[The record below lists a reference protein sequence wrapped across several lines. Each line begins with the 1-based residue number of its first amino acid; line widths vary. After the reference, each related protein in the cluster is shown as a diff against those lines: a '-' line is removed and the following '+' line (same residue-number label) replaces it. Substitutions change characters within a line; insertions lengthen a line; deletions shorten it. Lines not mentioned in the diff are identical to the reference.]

1 MLSVPILTIRA
12 FEAVNLPLADGT
24 PVELAVRIMSLRV
37 HNVPTMQDVF
47 ISAKAAVKDRKVTF
61 EGHNPVLL
69 PSPFPVD
76 DVLRLIVVA
85 CGDERQTVGKVN
97 VKVADVQ
104 EKASYDVRKKLKVN
118 KEAGEGQIHFSIDF
132 TIPGG
137 ECDSQDSVA
146 QAMCTAAA
154 DGGSLDS
161 ATLATIFKGLGGA
174 TGKDKAKKS
183 GVMLTLGGTRTSAAP
198 EEHEAEKDLE
208 FVPPVTMMELP
219 WEKFPV
225 SVEPHTNL
233 DFGLGM
239 DQAPLN
245 KEITQELTLTNR
257 THNVQLFE
265 FSLKPPRTPK
275 YRYSASPGRGV
286 LQPGESKTVRVCLT
300 MLCTTATPIK
310 FMFKSWAQG
319 ADSGY
324 TAYVRA
330 ALRSEMST
338 ILDPDE
344 LALEN
349 PPMGEGS
356 FGIVFRGSYRG
367 IDVAVKLM
375 KDQPQPGSSK
385 AKKLMDAFN
394 MEVHNAERLRHPAI
408 VSFVGAIYFDNMMS
422 LVTEFCPYGSLESAL
437 GKYAFTWAYR
447 LKALLD
453 IANAMNFLHKSG
465 YMHRDLKTENVLVC
479 DVILGSSRSY
489 FNPVVKL
496 ADFGTSRGIGA
507 YKASQALHVTRDVG
521 TPVFMAPE
529 VLQHSNTYTQSVDV
543 YSFGIIMGQ
552 VATSEL
558 PYDDDDRFS
567 DVASFYRMVISG
579 MRPLYKKKLPADF
592 REIMESCTVGDPNA
606 RPTFE
611 NICESLLGLLQ
622 TAKN

>member
-12 FEAVNLPLADGT
+12 FEAVNLPLPDGT
-24 PVELAVRIMSLRV
+24 PVELAVRIMSLRT

-47 ISAKAAVKDRKVTF
+47 VPAKATVSDRKVTF
-61 EGHNPVLL
+61 EGHAPIVL
-69 PSPFPVD
+69 PSPFPED
-76 DVLRLIVVA
+76 DVLRLIVVSS
-85 CGDERQTVGKVN
+85 GEERGTVGKVN

-118 KEAGEGQIHFSIDF
+118 KEAGEGVIHFSIDF
-132 TIPGG
+132 AIPGG
-137 ECDSQDSVA
+137 ECDSADSIT

-154 DGGSLDS
+154 DGGSLEVS
-161 ATLATIFKGLGGA
+161 ALAQIFKGLGETSEKGR
-174 TGKDKAKKS
+174 DKKR
-183 GVMLTLGGTRTSAAP
+183 GVMVTLGGTRTSTAP
-198 EEHEAEKDLE
+198 EEHEVEKDKDLT
-208 FVPPVTMMELP
+208 PPVTMMELP

-225 SVEPHTNL
+225 SVEPHLNL

-257 THNVQLFE
+257 THKVQAFE

-275 YRYSASPGRGV
+275 YRYSASPVRGI
-286 LQPGESKTVRVCLT
+286 LQPEETRKVKVCLT

-310 FMFKSWAQG
+310 FMFKAWAQG

-375 KDQPQPGSSK
+375 KDQPQQGSTK
-385 AKKLMDAFN
+385 AKKLIDAFN

-437 GKYAFTWAYR
+437 NKYSFTWAYR

-529 VLQHSNTYTQSVDV
+529 VLQHSTTYTQSVDV
-543 YSFGIIMGQ
+543 YSYGIIMGQ

-558 PYDDDDRFS
+558 PYDDDDRFT
-567 DVASFYRMVISG
+567 DVPSFYRMVISG
-579 MRPLYKKKLPADF
+579 MRPIYKKKLPTDF
-592 REIMESCTVGDPNA
+592 RELMEQCTSGDPNA

-611 NICESLLGLLQ
+611 SVCESLLTLLQ